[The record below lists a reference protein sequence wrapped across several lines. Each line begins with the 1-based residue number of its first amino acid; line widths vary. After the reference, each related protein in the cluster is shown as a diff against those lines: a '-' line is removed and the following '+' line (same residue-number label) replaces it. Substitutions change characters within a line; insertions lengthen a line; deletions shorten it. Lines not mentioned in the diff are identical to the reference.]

1 MDEPVK
7 YLKQSDP
14 HSEMNQVFF
23 LISKSQPIMYTH
35 IQIQVCVGESSLIF
49 RKGPKRVQY
58 WAIRT

>member
-7 YLKQSDP
+7 FLKQSDP

-35 IQIQVCVGESSLIF
+35 IQIQVWGGSSLIF
-49 RKGPKRVQY
+49 KKGPKRAQY